1 MGSCVQFHSLEH
13 CLLCTECV
21 ILIELFTAHSQY
33 ILRSPVDSDPISA
46 NHLNPISF
54 AKRNLSWIIIFFL
67 WRIPNTFVSYPPRPE
82 LLYCAKACHA
92 LLQLIR
98 TNMEA
103 SSWVFLINVKLIT
116 LTCILWV
123 SSAQIIFKGITSL
136 HRVLFWKSAQW
147 LLL

>member
-21 ILIELFTAHSQY
+21 ILIELFTLSTYSGHQLTVIPSLL
-33 ILRSPVDSDPISA
+33 IISTPFPLLKETCLLA
-46 NHLNPISF
+46 MDYY
-54 AKRNLSWIIIFFL
+54 FFPL
-67 WRIPNTFVSYPPRPE
+67 ENSHTFGSYPPRPE

-103 SSWVFLINVKLIT
+103 SSWVFLINAKLIT
-116 LTCILWV
+116 FTSILWV
-123 SSAQIIFKGITSL
+123 SLAQIIFKGISSL

-147 LLL
+147 LL